1 MVATATILGQNEKG
15 TQQEWG
21 WDPNKLSASKL
32 TRTSPAPW
40 EGRGGASSFS
50 FFHHMTLLFSPVLLV

>member
-15 TQQEWG
+15 TQKEWG
-21 WDPNKLSASKL
+21 WDPNKLFGSKL
-32 TRTSPAPW
+32 PRTSPAPW
-40 EGRGGASSFS
+40 EGRGGASSSS